1 MDKRKTEVYVA
12 GRKVE
17 RIYCLCNILHYTKF
31 PKLTQRFKPYA
42 DLSSHEGLSGGI
54 PGGSSSSQLSAR
66 AQRDRREHSG
76 SIHVPSEPQTAHK
89 SRAGYLWLK
98 HARRKSRLDLCEANE
113 PSVPPLQVLVQGY
126 VWPDASSGETVAL
139 HFTSLQ
145 NDDERFKSIANL

>member
-17 RIYCLCNILHYTKF
+17 RIYLCNILHYTKF

-42 DLSSHEGLSGGI
+42 DLSSHQGLSGGI

-66 AQRDRREHSG
+66 AQGDRREHSG
-76 SIHVPSEPQTAHK
+76 SVHVPSEPQTAHK

-98 HARRKSRLDLCEANE
+98 RARRKSRIDLYEANE
-113 PSVPPLQVLVQGY
+113 PSVPPLQALVQGRSK
-126 VWPDASSGETVAL
+126 DTFDLTRQAGRQLLCIL
-139 HFTSLQ
+139 HH
-145 NDDERFKSIANL
+145 FKTMTNVLNQ